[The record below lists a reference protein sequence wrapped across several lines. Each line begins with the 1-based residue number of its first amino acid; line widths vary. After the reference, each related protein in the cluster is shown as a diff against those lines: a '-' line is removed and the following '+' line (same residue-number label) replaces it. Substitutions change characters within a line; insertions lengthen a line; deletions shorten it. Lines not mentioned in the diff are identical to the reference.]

1 MNQTKDAMMT
11 RLVDVYAAKGA
22 AMFLYELLLE
32 RNPDQNIS
40 HKVVPTYAAH
50 LAFVDSHPYESWEII
65 ESDDDGFVGSIY
77 VTDRNEIGVFALKK
91 HQSKGYG
98 SWAVREVM
106 RHTHQGT
113 QLLANINPKNRA
125 SAAMFEKLGF
135 KLIQHTYAVEK

>member
-1 MNQTKDAMMT
+1 MKTTNDAMMT

-50 LAFVDSHPYESWEII
+50 LAFVDSHPYESWELI
-65 ESDDDGFVGSIY
+65 ESDVDGFVGSIY
-77 VTDRNEIGVFALKK
+77 VTDRNEIGVFVMKK

-98 SWAVREVM
+98 SWAVREIL
-106 RHTHQGT
+106 RHTEQGT